1 MRSCASLQYVQ
12 IGGIRMSAE
21 KTKTTLNV
29 SITAEDKKFLKL
41 YALKH
46 DVSVAA
52 LIEAWIRELRKKEGD
67 EK

>member
-1 MRSCASLQYVQ
+1 
-12 IGGIRMSAE
+12 MSTE